1 MFEFLSNLLQI
12 EENIPKINGSI
23 DGLVKMSG
31 TPVSNGRVKARVCVA
46 EDITD
51 ADNIEVNDLKQYF
64 FFKLIL
70 N

>member
-12 EENIPKINGSI
+12 EENIPKIN
-23 DGLVKMSG
+23 GLVKMSG

-51 ADNIEVNDLKQYF
+51 ADNIEVNDLKSNYF
-64 FFKLIL
+64 LKLIL

>member
-1 MFEFLSNLLQI
+1 MFEFFSNLLQI

-23 DGLVKMSG
+23 NGLVKMSG
-31 TPVSNGRVKARVCVA
+31 TPVSNGRIKARVCVA

-64 FFKLIL
+64 FF